1 MALTN
6 STSRYG
12 AISKTFHWLMA
23 LGILFMIPLGFVA
36 SEMSEDLLATP
47 GGFDE
52 SAVTRTA
59 FLFSLHKTT
68 GVVLFFAA
76 LARISWAATQARPGL
91 LNAENRAEAFAAHLV
106 HWMLYGAFIFVPL
119 TGWLHHAAT
128 TGFAPIWWPFGQS
141 LPYVPKDDLLARVFS
156 AFHWTSIVVLAA
168 ALFFHVA
175 GALKHHVID
184 RDATLRRMLPGTG
197 AVPTPP
203 DQRHSRIPFYIA
215 LAIWGAAIVLA
226 AKLGL
231 RLPDIYATQAAG
243 ATERAAPGSQWQVT
257 DGTLG
262 IAIAQ
267 LGNPVEG
274 RFADWSAAI
283 TFQDR
288 PDPGPAGDVTVT
300 IAIASLTLG
309 TVTDQAMGPDFF
321 DTERFPTATFSGGIA
336 KSADGYEADGM
347 LTIRD
352 QSVPVTLPFQLVIE
366 NGVATMT
373 GQTRIDR
380 LDFGIGSSLPDESS
394 LGFAV
399 TIDVELTA
407 LKTDP

>member
-6 STSRYG
+6 STSHYG
-12 AISKTFHWLMA
+12 TISKTFHWLMA

-36 SEMSEDLLATP
+36 SEMSEDLLAAT

-76 LARISWAATQARPGL
+76 LARIVWAAAQVRPGL
-91 LNAENRAEAFAAHLV
+91 LNADNRAEAFAAHLV
-106 HWMLYGAFIFVPL
+106 HWILYGAFVFVPL

-141 LPYVPKDDLLARVFS
+141 LPFIPKDDLLARVFS
-156 AFHWTSIVVLAA
+156 AFHVTSILVLAA
-168 ALFFHVA
+168 ALFLHVA
-175 GALKHHVID
+175 GAFKHHLID

-203 DQRHSRIPFYIA
+203 HQGHSRIPFYSA
-215 LAIWGAAIVLA
+215 LAIWGVAIVFA
-226 AKLGL
+226 ATYGI
-231 RLPDIYATQAAG
+231 RLPDSSEARTTGAA
-243 ATERAAPGSQWQVT
+243 ERAAPGSQWQVT
-257 DGTLG
+257 EGTLG

-267 LGNPVEG
+267 LGNTVEG
-274 RFADWSAAI
+274 QFADWSAEIA
-283 TFQDR
+283 FQDR
-288 PDPGPAGDVTVT
+288 PDPGPAGSVTVS

-309 TVTDQAMGPDFF
+309 MVTDQAMGPDFF
-321 DTERFPTATFSGGIA
+321 DTERFPTATFSGDIA
-336 KSADGYEADGM
+336 KSADGYVADGM

-352 QSVPVTLPFQLVIE
+352 QSVPVALPFQMTIE

-407 LKTDP
+407 RKTDP